1 MKISE
6 LKIRVRDLWKALV
19 NENFIF
25 RFKNTREVMAMNKLT
40 VYRSW
45 TWELRSHVLD
55 LQNQLTNQIQKGEVK
70 EIKRSSIENQF
81 VEKYEAIKQELERYF
96 LEDRDRSIL
105 SQRKGIFKR

>member
-1 MKISE
+1 
-6 LKIRVRDLWKALV
+6 
-19 NENFIF
+19 
-25 RFKNTREVMAMNKLT
+25 MNKLET

-45 TWELRSHVLD
+45 TWELRSYVLD

-105 SQRKGIFKR
+105 SQRKGIFKDNLKNKINSLILI